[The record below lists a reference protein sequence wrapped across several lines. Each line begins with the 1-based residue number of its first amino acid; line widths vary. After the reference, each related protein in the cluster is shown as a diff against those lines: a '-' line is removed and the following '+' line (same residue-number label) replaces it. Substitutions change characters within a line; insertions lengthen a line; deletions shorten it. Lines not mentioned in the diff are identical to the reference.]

1 MDELLTWLKPQHN
14 GLTTYRTFHQKALQL
29 ANSDRAHAA
38 AYQLL
43 ASLVTRFIEHY
54 EEHPLPADVADG
66 ALNRL
71 IGLVEQAAKSQKG
84 SPADQLSALNEIA
97 VTELG

>member
-1 MDELLTWLKPQHN
+1 LDELLNWLKPQHN
-14 GLTTYRTFHQKALQL
+14 GLTTYRTFQQKALQL
-29 ANSDRAHAA
+29 VQSDRAHAA

-43 ASLVTRFIEHY
+43 ASLVARFIDHY

-71 IGLVEQAAKSQKG
+71 IRLVEQAAKSHKG
-84 SPADQLSALNEIA
+84 SAADQLGVLNEIA
-97 VTELG
+97 ATELG